1 MESDCQL
8 DGYLFSFQR
17 SLINSAGETVD
28 VQTVHALFNH
38 CSRTTENFRVAEVA
52 MLSYGK
58 PAD

>member
-1 MESDCQL
+1 MFEEKHERIQL
-8 DGYLFSFQR
+8 IIWKLFSDKQAK
-17 SLINSAGETVD
+17 SLYG
-28 VQTVHALFNH
+28 LFNH

>member
-1 MESDCQL
+1 ML
-8 DGYLFSFQR
+8 TPLLYG
-17 SLINSAGETVD
+17 
-28 VQTVHALFNH
+28 LFNH